1 MSSDIIPSMAPAPT
15 DVKKDINLFAIYAL
29 KGALLFML
37 ISLFPL
43 YKLTDMLTAYAG
55 KSTLGSDGFPSL
67 LGIILHGVVFFLISY
82 GLMMAGKRS
91 KMTLSSTVGLLAGLV
106 VIVVLVDMYKLR
118 A

>member
-1 MSSDIIPSMAPAPT
+1 MSSDMIPSMAPTPT
-15 DVKKDINLFAIYAL
+15 DVNLFAIYAL

-37 ISLFPL
+37 LSLFPL

-55 KSTLGSDGFPSL
+55 KSTFGSDGFPSL